1 MKKILLLYA
10 SMSGNTEEIA
20 NLVAEG
26 LRESGIDPTI
36 KDIMSAPSAHEML
49 EYDGVIIGSYTWGDG
64 ELPDDFLDF
73 YEEMGGIDLSGKKA
87 AVFGSG
93 DHAYLEFCAAVE
105 ILEKKLVECNAQLVQ
120 EGLRIEMSPTNA
132 EKPICKEF
140 GARFAQHFVSVT

>member
-1 MKKILLLYA
+1 MPKILILYA

-26 LRESGIDPTI
+26 LQENGIEPTI
-36 KDIMSAPSAHEML
+36 IDIMNSPFAHELL

-64 ELPDDFLDF
+64 ELPDDFLEF
-73 YEEMGGIDLSGKKA
+73 YVEMSGVDLSGIKS

-93 DHAYLEFCAAVE
+93 DHAFLEFCAAVE
-105 ILEKKLVECNAQLVQ
+105 IFERKLLECNAQLVQ
-120 EGLRIEMSPTNA
+120 KGLKIEMSPTNA

-140 GARFAQHFVSVT
+140 GAKFARNFVSIP